1 MNQRTTWIGVI
12 VVFLISS
19 TVALLYTESTAN
31 FAIHV
36 ISTFIAIFLSILA
49 FRAYFNYK
57 IMRLLF
63 SAAAFL
69 VFGVAEGMELIN
81 DIDYHDN
88 PADEIRDYVM
98 VIGLSL
104 FAIATIPKKEK

>member
-19 TVALLYTESTAN
+19 TVVLLYTESTAN

-69 VFGVAEGMELIN
+69 VFGVAEGN
-81 DIDYHDN
+81 GIDKRY
-88 PADEIRDYVM
+88 R
-98 VIGLSL
+98 LS
-104 FAIATIPKKEK
+104 